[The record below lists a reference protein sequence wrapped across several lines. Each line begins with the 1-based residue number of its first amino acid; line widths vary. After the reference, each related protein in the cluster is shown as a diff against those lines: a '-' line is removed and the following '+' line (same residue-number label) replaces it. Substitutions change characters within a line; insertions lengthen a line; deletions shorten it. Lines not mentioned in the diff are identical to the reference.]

1 MTVSIRMSPRQVLNP
16 VQKRQRVEMI
26 LKSMLMNHSPKE
38 VANLLF
44 EFMNKHMDTNRTDLL
59 LQEFI
64 REYDSKD

>member
-1 MTVSIRMSPRQVLNP
+1 MSPRQVLNP
-16 VQKRQRVEMI
+16 EQKRQRVEMI